1 MQSLKLLLGY
11 PIVVADVV
19 GDEAL
24 PSGKVGV
31 FAGDADKVHTA
42 SQFFLFLMHFFECNS
57 AWAAGGFPEVKQHG
71 LSTLVFCESSENI
84 SRIRQIVWQGA
95 DARHSLFTH
104 E

>member
-1 MQSLKLLLGY
+1 MVDGAVGIDEHPNGHAVCVTGYLPMQSLKLLLGY

-57 AWAAGGFPEVKQHG
+57 AWAAGGFPEV
-71 LSTLVFCESSENI
+71 
-84 SRIRQIVWQGA
+84 
-95 DARHSLFTH
+95 
-104 E
+104 